1 MRQKDARCAEYAKEK
16 IIVMGL
22 DSVSN
27 SVTMYEFSELFG
39 ELGAVLSV
47 SGGSN
52 SDFMPR

>member
-1 MRQKDARCAEYAKEK
+1 MPRKK

-39 ELGAVLSV
+39 ELGSV
-47 SGGSN
+47 SFVVT
-52 SDFMPR
+52 DET